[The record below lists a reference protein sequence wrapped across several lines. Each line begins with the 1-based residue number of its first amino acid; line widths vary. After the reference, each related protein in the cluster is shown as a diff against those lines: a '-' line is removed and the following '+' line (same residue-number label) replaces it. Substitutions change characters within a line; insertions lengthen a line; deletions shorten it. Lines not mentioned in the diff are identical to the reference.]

1 MLQKIFQCPKFANLY
16 RASSTLFLFYP
27 KRNLF
32 LFKFH
37 ISIKSVDLLKVEAPE
52 IYLGKKIHVYVGQTE
67 KDKSSKLTVRWIIE
81 SWFSLSEKR
90 DTNVELGRLGLDQRD
105 QCELRTFYR

>member
-1 MLQKIFQCPKFANLY
+1 MSAP
-16 RASSTLFLFYP
+16 STLFLFYP
-27 KRNLF
+27 KGNLF

-67 KDKSSKLTVRWIIE
+67 KDKSSKLIVRWIME

-90 DTNVELGRLGLDQRD
+90 DTNVESGRLGL
-105 QCELRTFYR
+105 ESEGTVNSGFFYR